1 MIKNI
6 KKIWWLI
13 VVLVLLFLAY
23 FLFNVGIK
31 ERINNNQNSN
41 NSSEEN
47 VSNNSEKS
55 DNTVEFVP
63 EMMSTEEKK
72 TIGMGAQM
80 NIQVI
85 SRDEEGKIKAYKIIR
100 TPGDIIN
107 LNQ

>member
-1 MIKNI
+1 MTKNI

-13 VVLVLLFLAY
+13 IIFVLLFLAY
-23 FLFNVGIK
+23 FLLNANMREQI
-31 ERINNNQNSN
+31 ESNQNLD
-41 NSSEEN
+41 NSSEEG
-47 VSNNSEKS
+47 STDDSKNNPAA
-55 DNTVEFVP
+55 EFVP
-63 EMMSTEEKK
+63 EMMDAEEKE

-85 SRDEEGKIKAYKIIR
+85 SRNEEGKVEAYKIIR